1 MNERRHLV
9 VNADDFGMSPGVS
22 RGILAAHANGI
33 VTSTSLMVRPAAA
46 AEAVAMSR
54 EYPRLGL
61 GLHVELCEWEFADGE
76 WRLTWEVV
84 SLQDEAAIAEEV
96 LRQYEKFRDLVGSEP
111 THIDAHQHFHLIHP
125 GLRERMVELAA
136 RVGVPVRHCT
146 PGVQYISGFYGQSAE
161 GDPVPDAITVSSL
174 LNLLASVPPGI
185 SELACHPGDGADL
198 NSYRSERAVE
208 QHVLCDPAV
217 RAAVDREAITLC
229 SFAEVADLLPLQA
242 R

>member
-54 EYPRLGL
+54 DYPRLGL
-61 GLHVELCEWEFADGE
+61 GLHVELCEWEFAGGE
-76 WRLTWEVV
+76 WRLIWEVV

-111 THIDAHQHFHLIHP
+111 THIDAHQHFHRIHP
-125 GLRERMVELAA
+125 GLRERMVEA
-136 RVGVPVRHCT
+136 RGESWSSAQALH
-146 PGVQYISGFYGQSAE
+146 SG
-161 GDPVPDAITVSSL
+161 
-174 LNLLASVPPGI
+174 
-185 SELACHPGDGADL
+185 
-198 NSYRSERAVE
+198 RAVY
-208 QHVLCDPAV
+208 QW
-217 RAAVDREAITLC
+217 
-229 SFAEVADLLPLQA
+229 LLRPVG
-242 R
+242 